1 MNKKLL
7 ILISLSV
14 SLIYS
19 CTDNISPL
27 PDENKYK
34 VSFEIADNG
43 YSSSIS
49 TRSIDNGYTTEFT
62 TGDCCG
68 LYVIRDGRII
78 YHNIQLIAERD
89 EVSHKIVW
97 RPYSSDMIE
106 LAAGLPDEQYFLYY
120 PYNKDMQGK
129 TSDIS
134 SGATLTDIDFFS
146 PLIDSWQPLENQ
158 SSAESYADSDLMT
171 AKGTATIR
179 EDKILHISFSMTH
192 RMSLIVIDL
201 PKTVYKFT
209 DTKVPDYTIFPD
221 IDFQGNAIPRFMGD
235 SYRYI
240 TNPKS
245 TTTPTIEGFY
255 GSNKVF
261 TIVPK
266 NINAGAYNKY
276 NVEGAT
282 VTEIDYTIQRGDFLL
297 EDGTLISKDATLTEE
312 QKAKVAAIV
321 FWTPA
326 ETDPSGRIT
335 PASLGDDRI
344 RSKDYPYC
352 THGLAVALYYKK
364 NTYWQ
369 KPSGEFTNDELI
381 INFQKGGDFS
391 RKDKAEFA
399 PIASLEMAEDDL
411 NRILGYQNTQILFAY
426 NEWCRAS
433 GKGSIVQSADDLCDF
448 INTYPAPSTSTGW
461 YIPSI
466 KELHMLADKDVDDA
480 YHISRALK
488 EVETAT
494 IIRDSYLKLKQQDF
508 FYLYQMLKYVSSTEC
523 PDTQSGQNRA
533 YFLDF
538 SDYRSY
544 IVAVTKEPYFPGGLT
559 VTAMYPVCAF

>member
-1 MNKKLL
+1 MNKKLF
-7 ILISLSV
+7 ILIFLSV
-14 SLIYS
+14 SLMSS

-62 TGDCCG
+62 AGDCCG
-68 LYVIRDGRII
+68 LYVIRDGKVI
-78 YHNIQLIAERD
+78 YNNIPLIAEKD
-89 EVSHKIVW
+89 AVSQEIVW
-97 RPYSSDMIE
+97 KPYADDTIE
-106 LAAGLPDEQYFLYY
+106 LAAGLPNEQYLLYY
-120 PYNKDMQGK
+120 PYSKDMQGK
-129 TSDIS
+129 TSDMS
-134 SGATLTDIDFFS
+134 SSAAITDIEFFS

-158 SSAESYADSDLMT
+158 SSAESYGDSDLMT

-192 RMSLIVIDL
+192 RMSLAVIDL
-201 PKTVYKFT
+201 PKIVYKFT

-240 TNPKS
+240 INPKS

-276 NVEGAT
+276 NVEGAS

-297 EDGTLISKDATLTEE
+297 DDGTLISKDATLTEE
-312 QKAKVAAIV
+312 QKAKVRAIV
-321 FWTPA
+321 FWTPSD
-326 ETDPSGRIT
+326 TDPSGRIT
-335 PASLGDDRI
+335 PASLGDDKI

-391 RKDKAEFA
+391 RKDKSEFA
-399 PIASLEMAEDDL
+399 SIASLEMTEDDL

-433 GKGSIVQSADDLCDF
+433 GKGSIVQSAEDLNDF

-494 IIRDSYLKLKQQDF
+494 IIRDSYLKLNPQDSQ
-508 FYLYQMLKYVSSTEC
+508 YLYQTLKYISSTEC
-523 PDTQSGQNRA
+523 PNTQSVQNVA
-533 YFLDF
+533 YFLEF

-544 IVAVTKEPYFPGGLT
+544 IVATTKEPYFPGRFT